1 MARSKHPRTN
11 LSRSEKVGYPLVAL
25 AIAALAGFA
34 FLGGGQAV
42 VPEGGWTYT
51 AQEVADAEEQAGCDA
66 LVVGQLEARHYE
78 AGTAPPATELYALH
92 PPAGGP
98 HFVRAHPPVITDREI
113 DVRNLMHSFEH
124 GAAAVF
130 YDPAE
135 VDGPEAIEA
144 WARSRADAGFD
155 GRSSMGGGVGLT
167 VAPYPDFTSGKPV
180 ALRAWGAALD
190 CETFDQAV
198 ADGFL
203 ARSYGP
209 RGAGPEGRMAT
220 YPDGVVEVTDAG

>member
-1 MARSKHPRTN
+1 MARSRHPRTN
-11 LSRSEKVGYPLVAL
+11 LSSGEKVGYPLVAL
-25 AIAALAGFA
+25 AIVVLAGFA
-34 FLGGGQAV
+34 LVGGGQTQ
-42 VPEGGWTYT
+42 VPEGGWSYT
-51 AQEVADAEEQAGCDA
+51 VQEVANAEQEAGCEA
-66 LVVGQLEARHYE
+66 LEVSRLEARHYE
-78 AGTAPPATELYALH
+78 AGTAPAASELYPLH

-98 HFVRAHPPVITDREI
+98 HFVQAHPPVVTDREI

-135 VDGPEAIEA
+135 IDDPGAIES

-155 GRSSMGGGVGLT
+155 GRSSMGAGVGLT
-167 VAPYPDFTSGKPV
+167 VAPYSEFTSGKSV

-190 CETFDQAV
+190 CDTFDQTV

-220 YPDGVVEVTDAG
+220 YPDGVVEVTAG